1 MALKNFEADSPNV
14 GTILSVTLIG
24 SLVIYLFIL
33 LADVLFYVATSDKAA
48 AMGGG
53 QLERAEAYY
62 AKQEEAFSSY
72 RYLDRKKGKVALP
85 IKRAMQLVL
94 EEVR

>member
-1 MALKNFEADSPNV
+1 MTLKQFEADKPNV
-14 GTILSVTLIG
+14 GAILSITLIG

-33 LADVLFYVATSDKAA
+33 FADVLFYVTTSDKAA
-48 AMGGG
+48 AMGSG

-72 RYLDRKKGKVALP
+72 RFLDKAKGKVALP
-85 IKRAMQLVL
+85 IRRAMQLVL